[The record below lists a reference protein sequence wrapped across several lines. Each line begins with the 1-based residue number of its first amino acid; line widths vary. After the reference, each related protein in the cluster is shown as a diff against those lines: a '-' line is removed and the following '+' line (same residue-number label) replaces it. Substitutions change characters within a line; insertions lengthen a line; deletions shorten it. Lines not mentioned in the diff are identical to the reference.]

1 MSKKI
6 TFIGL
11 GIMGSRMAMNLQNNG
26 VDLTV
31 YNRTRSAMDPLTK
44 AGAHA
49 AVSLEKAVQEA
60 DVVFTMLSDPNAVE
74 QVAFGENGFLHF
86 MKKDALWVDC
96 TTVNPSFSLK
106 EAEKAHSQN
115 LRFLDAPVA
124 GTKAPAAN
132 GELTFL
138 IGGTDS
144 DLDEIHSMLEYMGS
158 KIVHVGKIGKGT
170 SMKMLVNSMLAVAM
184 ASFSE
189 TVLLGEKMGLSKEFL
204 LDTLPNLPV
213 SAPFLKAK
221 AEMIKN
227 GDDETQFPLEL
238 MHKDLHLASISAYE
252 QNQSLFLN
260 NITKELFGQ
269 AVSDERGREDFSR
282 IFDFMVKT

>member
-1 MSKKI
+1 MNKKI

-11 GIMGSRMAMNLQNNG
+11 GIMGSRMAMNLQKNG
-26 VDLTV
+26 VNLTV

-49 AVSLEKAVQEA
+49 ADSLENAVNEA
-60 DVVFTMLSDPNAVE
+60 DVVFTILSAPNAVE
-74 QVAFGENGFLHF
+74 QVAFGDDGFLHF
-86 MKKDALWVDC
+86 MKEESLWVDC

-106 EAEKAHSQN
+106 EMEQAHSHN
-115 LRFLDAPVA
+115 LRFIDAPVA

-138 IGGTDS
+138 TGGNES
-144 DLDEIHSMLEYMGS
+144 DLKEIEWLLEFMGS
-158 KIVHVGKIGKGT
+158 KIVHVGDHGKGT

-189 TVLLGEKMGLSKEFL
+189 TVILGEKMGLSKDFL

-238 MHKDLHLASISAYE
+238 MHKDLHLASVTAYE

-269 AVSDERGREDFSR
+269 AVGDKRGREDFSR
-282 IFDFMVKT
+282 IFDFMDKA